1 MALQSKSALDPTQNM
16 AHLKSANQ
24 PTDATQLSLM
34 LQKADYSHPAIIK
47 FFSDLRKQGSLTP
60 TGLPSSSQQQ
70 SMNLRYSPNLSNP
83 KQLSFSRCIP
93 STTTIPHG
101 FCFVFDPLRTHSNQH
116 KKGIAPVQNLER
128 KTSWKGAHK

>member
-83 KQLSFSRCIP
+83 KQLY
-93 STTTIPHG
+93 
-101 FCFVFDPLRTHSNQH
+101 
-116 KKGIAPVQNLER
+116 IAKQ
-128 KTSWKGAHK
+128 